1 MADDTARKNR
11 KVLAVLNK
19 PRINRDIEKLTRLSK
34 ADVSKTL
41 HRLREQGEIITV
53 GATRATR
60 HMRVSAAIEMLV
72 HDMHDVRRRTGAI
85 EAKLG
90 NRRRRSGG
98 IGSI

>member
-1 MADDTARKNR
+1 MADVIRRKYP

-60 HMRVSAAIEMLV
+60 HLRVSAAIEMHV
-72 HDMHDVRRRTGAI
+72 HDMHDIRRRTGAI

-90 NRRRRSGG
+90 NQRRRSRG
-98 IGSI
+98 IA

>member
-11 KVLAVLNK
+11 KVLSVLNK

-34 ADVSKTL
+34 ADVNKTL
-41 HRLREQGEIITV
+41 HRLRELGEIITV

-72 HDMHDVRRRTGAI
+72 HDMHDIRRRTGAI

-90 NRRRRSGG
+90 RRRRRSGNVG
-98 IGSI
+98 